1 MTLSDTVDWPR
12 SRYDSRINNIVT
24 EFFIPALKES
34 TTYRRIGGFF
44 SSTSIALAARGINE
58 MIENEGKMQLVIS
71 PILTKED
78 SIILNNCPNDKR
90 DEIIHKSISNSLDL
104 TKTFER
110 NHVAAL
116 AYLLKKGFLEIKIDI
131 QIDRDGRYVD
141 YDTALRK
148 NLLDEKLGIFQDRE
162 GNVISFRGPVNE
174 NKQNWEHGIFEI
186 TVDVDWIDGQRT
198 HVIDDIHRFQKK
210 WEDSKMLKLPQ
221 KTKEMLIKNAPS
233 KISEL
238 DLAKFNV
245 PQWAMLPNGNILWDH
260 QIRAVNSW
268 LDAKNRGIFN
278 IATSGGKT
286 LAALVSASL
295 TPVESIVLILVPTMV
310 LTTQWEKEIREF
322 TPNVDLVVCDSDH
335 SNWDVILPGKLSR
348 HIANET
354 VSRKQHLVILATM
367 KTAISEK
374 FRNNFENIP
383 SKFLMVI
390 ADEVHHLGAPKYS
403 MIFEIDARKRLGL
416 SATFERDWDE
426 IGTNRILNY
435 FGKPIDE
442 IYTVADGIREGKLS
456 RYEYHPFFAYLNNEE
471 FLEHVEYSKQI
482 KKTYSQLKSTKD
494 PSMKITI
501 EQKYERLLMN
511 RAQILK
517 KTEDKIR
524 VYGEILKTSPKKP
537 YIVFADDND
546 QVIKLKEIHKK
557 IIYDINRN
565 KQNNFEKDDIMIFS
579 GKLNNSE
586 RNKILEESKN
596 NKTPLF
602 AMYCLDE
609 GVDVPEFQS
618 AILISS
624 YTSKRQYIQRR
635 GRILRTSAREKI
647 AHLYD
652 IIVFPNPDISTTDME
667 ETKIIVSKE
676 KERVMKLSQD
686 AVNKWNVDGIF
697 NKKLKD
703 IGFIDLDI

>member
-1 MTLSDTVDWPR
+1 MPISSQSR
-12 SRYDSRINNIVT
+12 SNV
-24 EFFIPALKES
+24 AL
-34 TTYRRIGGFF
+34 
-44 SSTSIALAARGINE
+44 N
-58 MIENEGKMQLVIS
+58 
-71 PILTKED
+71 
-78 SIILNNCPNDKR
+78 PN
-90 DEIIHKSISNSLDL
+90 L
-104 TKTFER
+104 F
-110 NHVAAL
+110 
-116 AYLLKKGFLEIKIDI
+116 
-131 QIDRDGRYVD
+131 
-141 YDTALRK
+141 
-148 NLLDEKLGIFQDRE
+148 
-162 GNVISFRGPVNE
+162 
-174 NKQNWEHGIFEI
+174 
-186 TVDVDWIDGQRT
+186 
-198 HVIDDIHRFQKK
+198 
-210 WEDSKMLKLPQ
+210 
-221 KTKEMLIKNAPS
+221 
-233 KISEL
+233 
-238 DLAKFNV
+238 
-245 PQWAMLPNGNILWDH
+245 
-260 QIRAVNSW
+260 RAVNSW

-624 YTSKRQYIQRR
+624 YTSKRQYI
-635 GRILRTSAREKI
+635 
-647 AHLYD
+647 H
-652 IIVFPNPDISTTDME
+652 
-667 ETKIIVSKE
+667 SK
-676 KERVMKLSQD
+676 RAYS
-686 AVNKWNVDGIF
+686 
-697 NKKLKD
+697 
-703 IGFIDLDI
+703 

>member
-442 IYTVADGIREGKLS
+442 IYTVADGIS
-456 RYEYHPFFAYLNNEE
+456 IFC
-471 FLEHVEYSKQI
+471 I
-482 KKTYSQLKSTKD
+482 
-494 PSMKITI
+494 
-501 EQKYERLLMN
+501 
-511 RAQILK
+511 
-517 KTEDKIR
+517 
-524 VYGEILKTSPKKP
+524 
-537 YIVFADDND
+537 
-546 QVIKLKEIHKK
+546 
-557 IIYDINRN
+557 
-565 KQNNFEKDDIMIFS
+565 FE
-579 GKLNNSE
+579 
-586 RNKILEESKN
+586 
-596 NKTPLF
+596 
-602 AMYCLDE
+602 
-609 GVDVPEFQS
+609 
-618 AILISS
+618 
-624 YTSKRQYIQRR
+624 
-635 GRILRTSAREKI
+635 
-647 AHLYD
+647 
-652 IIVFPNPDISTTDME
+652 
-667 ETKIIVSKE
+667 
-676 KERVMKLSQD
+676 
-686 AVNKWNVDGIF
+686 
-697 NKKLKD
+697 
-703 IGFIDLDI
+703 

>member
-1 MTLSDTVDWPR
+1 MP
-12 SRYDSRINNIVT
+12 
-24 EFFIPALKES
+24 
-34 TTYRRIGGFF
+34 
-44 SSTSIALAARGINE
+44 
-58 MIENEGKMQLVIS
+58 
-71 PILTKED
+71 
-78 SIILNNCPNDKR
+78 
-90 DEIIHKSISNSLDL
+90 
-104 TKTFER
+104 
-110 NHVAAL
+110 
-116 AYLLKKGFLEIKIDI
+116 
-131 QIDRDGRYVD
+131 
-141 YDTALRK
+141 
-148 NLLDEKLGIFQDRE
+148 
-162 GNVISFRGPVNE
+162 
-174 NKQNWEHGIFEI
+174 
-186 TVDVDWIDGQRT
+186 
-198 HVIDDIHRFQKK
+198 
-210 WEDSKMLKLPQ
+210 
-221 KTKEMLIKNAPS
+221 
-233 KISEL
+233 
-238 DLAKFNV
+238 
-245 PQWAMLPNGNILWDH
+245 
-260 QIRAVNSW
+260 
-268 LDAKNRGIFN
+268 
-278 IATSGGKT
+278 
-286 LAALVSASL
+286 ALVSASL